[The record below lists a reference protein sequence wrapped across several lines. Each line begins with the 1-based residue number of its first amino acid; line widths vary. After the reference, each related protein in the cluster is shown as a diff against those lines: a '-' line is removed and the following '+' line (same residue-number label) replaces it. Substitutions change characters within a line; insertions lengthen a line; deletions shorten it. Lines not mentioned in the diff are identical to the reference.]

1 MKTLLF
7 FTIFIL
13 TLSSCVKNNPDPS
26 WLEVNEWTLLQ
37 NTNSQYPTG
46 ELTHNFTDAWVLVDD
61 KIIGVF
67 EVPFKIPI
75 LRSGKVNIKII
86 PAIRNNGI
94 AATKKIY
101 PFVERYEINTELVQN
116 QTLVLNPTT
125 QYVNV
130 TKFWLEDFE
139 DASLKIQDDPNSA
152 ASIMK
157 GNVSDI
163 LRWGNYY
170 GLINLSP
177 TDSTWVGYTDDMNLP
192 KGEEVYLEIDYYNT
206 KSLVTG
212 VLAISPSGVFN
223 NTHVMLNAQDPSD
236 VKWKKMYID
245 LKEIISNSASEAYFK
260 QSFEAQI
267 GYDLTDGFII
277 FDNIKV
283 VHF

>member
-1 MKTLLF
+1 MRTILF
-7 FTIFIL
+7 FSVFIL
-13 TLSSCVKNNPDPS
+13 MLTSCTKNNPDPS

-37 NTNSQYPTG
+37 NANSQYPTG
-46 ELTHNFTDAWVLVDD
+46 ELTHNFTDAWVLIDD

-116 QTLVLNPTT
+116 ETVIINPTT

-139 DASLKIQDDPNSA
+139 DASLKIQNDPNSA
-152 ASIMK
+152 ASILK
-157 GNVSDI
+157 GNDPSI
-163 LRWGNYY
+163 LSWGNYY
-170 GLINLSP
+170 GIINLTP
-177 TDSTWVGYTDDMNLP
+177 TDSSWVGYTDDMYLP
-192 KGEEVYLEIDYYNT
+192 KGEEVYLEMDYYNT
-206 KSLVTG
+206 KSLITG

-223 NTHVMLNAQDPSD
+223 NTNVMLNLQDPAT
-236 VKWKKMYID
+236 VKWKKIYID
-245 LKEIISNSASEAYFK
+245 LREIISNSASGAYFK

-267 GYDLTDGFII
+267 GYDLSEGFII
-277 FDNIKV
+277 LDNIKV

>member
-1 MKTLLF
+1 M
-7 FTIFIL
+7 L
-13 TLSSCVKNNPDPS
+13 TSCTKNNPDPS

-37 NTNSQYPTG
+37 NANSQYPTG

-116 QTLVLNPTT
+116 ETLILNPTT

-139 DASLKIQDDPNSA
+139 DASLKIQNDPNSA
-152 ASIMK
+152 ASILK
-157 GNVSDI
+157 GNDPLI
-163 LRWGNYY
+163 LSWGNYY
-170 GLINLSP
+170 GIVNLTP
-177 TDSTWVGYTDDMNLP
+177 TDSTWVGYTDDMYLP

-206 KSLVTG
+206 KSLITG

-223 NTHVMLNAQDPSD
+223 NTNVMLNLQDPAT
-236 VKWKKMYID
+236 VKWKKIYID
-245 LKEIISNSASEAYFK
+245 LKEIISNSASGAYFK
-260 QSFEAQI
+260 QSFEAEI
-267 GYDLTDGFII
+267 GSDLTDGFVIL
-277 FDNIKV
+277 DNIKV